1 VRYHVDLTR
10 RPKYL
15 HAAVTGERTVPN
27 TMRFLQEAYEACV
40 SARVK
45 RLLLEM
51 NFSGPALDTLAVYQI
66 ISDRSKEGALLSR
79 IAYVEVSPEEEKAAF
94 AETLAINRAVNVRL
108 FRDVAT
114 AAAWLEHEEP

>member
-1 VRYHVDLTR
+1 MDAMKYTLHLTE

-27 TMRFLQEAYEACV
+27 AMRFLQDAYEACV
-40 SARVK
+40 KARLN

-51 NFSGPALDTLAVYQI
+51 NFSGPSLDTLAVYQV

-79 IAYVEVSPEEEKAAF
+79 IAYVEASREEDKAGF
-94 AETLAINRAVNVRL
+94 AETVAINRSVNV
-108 FRDVAT
+108 
-114 AAAWLEHEEP
+114 